1 MKENIPTITRI
12 MKELTDIKDQFTS
25 EGNKKQMD
33 DIIYELADMRELMD
47 Y

>member
-1 MKENIPTITRI
+1 

-25 EGNKKQMD
+25 KASQDQMN
-33 DIIYELADMRELMD
+33 DIIYDLADMRDIMD

>member
-12 MKELTDIKDQFTS
+12 MKELTDIKDQFS
-25 EGNKKQMD
+25 SKASQDQVD
-33 DIIYELADMRELMD
+33 DIIYLLADMRDIMD

>member
-25 EGNKKQMD
+25 KASQDQMN
-33 DIIYELADMRELMD
+33 DIIYDLADMRDIMD